1 MLLCFGRCIL
11 VVSNQFVDDP
21 ELEAL
26 NSALCFDT
34 PESRILGGIDLF
46 TTKPAGTDKKLFKAI
61 DKHLYLQFQES
72 QSYHDQILP
81 LSASLSPPTVSILSP
96 NGIKLSQSSNN
107 PVSFP
112 QSSPN
117 DGSLPLSSHGVSLP
131 QSLERRRLSFQTH
144 PLTHMSSLGN
154 NGQGSLS
161 STANPTMLSSSPFGP
176 LDQPHSRKIFAY
188 LISVLNASD
197 PDHDFSSLQPEDF
210 KRELSSTSVINSFNN
225 VLFGL
230 GMPVPPRLWEVLD
243 DLIDLKEANIYSHSP
258 PQLFLADEPGTMWSM
273 MWFFFNKRRKRV
285 AFLHL
290 KAVRHYSSPLLNA
303 VGVGSKNQSSIH
315 DELDEHSDDYDLTN
329 SSDSLMYDEV
339 VGDLELE

>member
-1 MLLCFGRCIL
+1 
-11 VVSNQFVDDP
+11 VDDP

-34 PESRILGGIDLF
+34 PESRIFGGIDLF
-46 TTKPAGTDKKLFKAI
+46 TTKYAGTDKKLLKAI
-61 DKHLYLQFQES
+61 DKQLYTQVQDNLSF
-72 QSYHDQILP
+72 HDQVLP
-81 LSASLSPPTVSILSP
+81 LSSSISPPTVPILSP
-96 NGIKLSQSSNN
+96 
-107 PVSFP
+107 
-112 QSSPN
+112 PN
-117 DGSLPLSSHGVSLP
+117 HGLSLPK
-131 QSLERRRLSFQTH
+131 SLERRRQSFHHHRRQLS
-144 PLTHMSSLGN
+144 SGN
-154 NGQGSLS
+154 GALSTLS
-161 STANPTMLSSSPFGP
+161 STANPGLLSSSPFGP
-176 LDQPHSRKIFAY
+176 LDQPNSRKVFAY

-210 KRELSSTSVINSFNN
+210 KRELSSTSVVNSFNN

-230 GMPVPPRLWEVLD
+230 GMPVPPKLWEVLD

-290 KAVRHYSSPLLNA
+290 KAVRHYTSPLLTA
-303 VGVGSKNQSSIH
+303 VDGSRCKNSIH
-315 DELDEHSDDYDLTN
+315 NERDEYSDDYDLTN